1 MAQRFEFD
9 DDVIDN
15 EEDVTTEKVEELNQG
30 ELEIIENKNANVQ
43 KFSFDDEKENITE
56 INNSFSDIS
65 NLDEEDESMAKKKKL
80 KPWVIVLLGLVLVG
94 LVFVVYLF
102 TLTNN
107 DGPVYGNRCEGVTAV
122 NIDARNNTVSM
133 MKSKYSDIKD
143 LTIEI
148 TCKQIKVDITYI
160 DKMDTKKAIEIA
172 EETVKTLD
180 EQVGLPKDNGKTYSH
195 LFGYVKNEA
204 QYDCQ
209 LILMSKDS
217 KDFTIYG
224 TKHHSLDEFSYTY
237 SSVKD
242 EDSKNKAEQTL
253 NKK

>member
-1 MAQRFEFD
+1 MAQRFEFND
-9 DDVIDN
+9 DIEN
-15 EEDVTTEKVEELNQG
+15 EETAETVEFNQEESKDLEKQITTQKFVFEDEIEDNVVNKEDASLEDSELN
-30 ELEIIENKNANVQ
+30 N
-43 KFSFDDEKENITE
+43 
-56 INNSFSDIS
+56 
-65 NLDEEDESMAKKKKL
+65 EDVNMAKKKKL
-80 KPWVIVLLGLVLVG
+80 KPWVIVLLGLILAG
-94 LVFVVYLF
+94 IVFIVYIF

-122 NIDARNNTVSM
+122 NIDARNNTVST

-148 TCKQIKVDITYI
+148 TCRQIKVDITFV
-160 DKMDTKKAIEIA
+160 DKMDTNKGIKIA

-180 EQVGLPKDNGKTYSH
+180 EQVGLPKDEGKTYSR
-195 LFGYVKNEA
+195 LFGYINNEA

-209 LILMSKDS
+209 LILMSNDS